1 VKKCA
6 ASSSWRQARDGK
18 GIVTKVKIRIW
29 HIVFFIVALVAF
41 GIARA
46 PAAAFA
52 PQAPGQFTYARA
64 HGTVWQARFEQVQLG
79 SYAVDELNWRLS
91 FWGLVQGKAVADV
104 LFSGGDIDGDLQLL
118 ANWGGD
124 RRIVAPRLSI
134 AGASVGQGL
143 NLDGTT
149 SAQGIDIFFD
159 AGRCA
164 AAAGNVQSDILARN
178 EAALRWRGPPMSGVA
193 TCEGE
198 DAIIVMNGSGVSESV
213 RALVRLRGDGG
224 AEWRAEVSGARPEV
238 TAVLAAAGFSA
249 GPQSGAQAAGGEMR
263 WTPF

>member
-1 VKKCA
+1 
-6 ASSSWRQARDGK
+6 
-18 GIVTKVKIRIW
+18 
-29 HIVFFIVALVAF
+29 
-41 GIARA
+41 
-46 PAAAFA
+46 
-52 PQAPGQFTYARA
+52 
-64 HGTVWQARFEQVQLG
+64 
-79 SYAVDELNWRLS
+79 
-91 FWGLVQGKAVADV
+91 LVQGKAVADV